1 MKHHLL
7 ILAFLVGLLLGGG
20 GVIRAQAVCPPESR
34 DHVVDWLLCQGR
46 RVETFE
52 RRLAAL
58 EARPRADDQHIR
70 DLMWDQFFVS
80 GGWSDIVIGRAE
92 TLWQS
97 RRRPWAATFT
107 RERTEQVLC
116 LHGYVNPRCP

>member
-1 MKHHLL
+1 MKQHLL
-7 ILAFLVGLLLGGG
+7 ILAFLLGLLLGSG

-52 RRLAAL
+52 ARLQAL
-58 EARPRADDQHIR
+58 EARSRADDQHIK
-70 DLMWDQFFVS
+70 DVMWDQFFVS
-80 GGWSDIVIGRAE
+80 GWADIVIGRAE
-92 TLWQS
+92 RLWGTRQ
-97 RRRPWAATFT
+97 RPWAAQFA

-116 LHGYVNPRCP
+116 LHGYRNTRCP